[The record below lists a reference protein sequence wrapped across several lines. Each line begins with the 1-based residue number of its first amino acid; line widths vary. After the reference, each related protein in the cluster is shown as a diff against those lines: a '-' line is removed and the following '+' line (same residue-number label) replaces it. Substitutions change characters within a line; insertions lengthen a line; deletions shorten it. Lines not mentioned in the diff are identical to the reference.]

1 MGAGAILIGMLYC
14 GARFLPLAVLTPL
27 FGGKNVPAPVRVG
40 LACALGLCAH
50 GRPIEEAAASWSIG
64 AIASEL
70 VTGLLAALPVIFVLK
85 GLEVAGH
92 CLDQVC
98 GTNSVEILFPSED
111 ARASPTAQLCGLA
124 FALILFDAGVHT
136 ALVSAVAQ
144 SFAAAPPGTAPVMG
158 ARGLNVLLSTC
169 GAAIGAGVAFG
180 LPFLVLSVGVD
191 AGLNFAGR
199 LTAGFSL
206 APHAMHV
213 KNALALALMV
223 VLADRIWGAA
233 APWAPRVIAVV
244 NSLLSPGV

>member
-1 MGAGAILIGMLYC
+1 MGFLFC

-27 FGGKNVPAPVRVG
+27 FGGKNVPAPVRIG
-40 LACALGLCAH
+40 LACALGLCAR
-50 GRPIEEAAASWSIG
+50 GIPIEEAAGSWSIAG
-64 AIASEL
+64 IAAEL

-92 CLDQVC
+92 CFDQVC
-98 GTNSVEILFPSED
+98 GTNSIELLFPSEES
-111 ARASPTAQLCGLA
+111 RASPTAQLSGLA
-124 FALILFDAGVHT
+124 FALITFDAGLHT
-136 ALVSAVAQ
+136 ALVSAVAH
-144 SFAAAPPGTAPVMG
+144 SFAAAPPGSEPVMG
-158 ARGLNVLLSTC
+158 THGLDVLISTC
-169 GAAIGAGVAFG
+169 AAAIGAGVAFG

-223 VLADRIWGAA
+223 ALSDRIWGAA
-233 APWAPRVIAVV
+233 TPWAPRVISAVT
-244 NSLLSPGV
+244 SLFSPGA